1 MDEADGCDCEH
12 FLTFYYAEGLNAASL
27 ASYIKQLVS
36 SYNFDVNKMVSQG
49 YDGASVMSGCC
60 AGVQTRVREFAPYAV
75 YIHCYAHILN
85 LVLVD
90 SVKSVPAASE
100 FFALLKALYVLVSSS
115 KVHVLFLEKQQQI
128 HPHKQPL
135 ELQKLSNTHWV
146 CRYAAVNAV
155 CRTYDSLILVE
166 EVAESST
173 YPQRITSKRF
183 TSSVEVFLLHCCI
196 SYIRPHSDLYQ
207 TAF

>member
-1 MDEADGCDCEH
+1 M
-12 FLTFYYAEGLNAASL
+12 NKIVSL
-27 ASYIKQLVS
+27 
-36 SYNFDVNKMVSQG
+36 G

-75 YIHCYAHILN
+75 YIHYYAHILN

-100 FFALLKALYVLVSSS
+100 FFALREALYV
-115 KVHVLFLEKQQQI
+115 FLKFLSCSWRNNNKF
-128 HPHKQPL
+128 KQPL
-135 ELQKLSNTHWV
+135 ELQKLSDARWV

-155 CRTYDSLILVE
+155 CCAYDSLILTV

-173 YPQRITSKRF
+173 YTQQI
-183 TSSVEVFLLHCCI
+183 
-196 SYIRPHSDLYQ
+196 
-207 TAF
+207 